1 MRWKISG
8 LEFREKCSDS
18 VFETQAYNGAHL
30 QGGGGGGV
38 GGMLTQTSTETGLN
52 LSISS
57 S

>member
-30 QGGGGGGV
+30 QEAGGGGGRGV
-38 GGMLTQTSTETGLN
+38 C
-52 LSISS
+52 
-57 S
+57 